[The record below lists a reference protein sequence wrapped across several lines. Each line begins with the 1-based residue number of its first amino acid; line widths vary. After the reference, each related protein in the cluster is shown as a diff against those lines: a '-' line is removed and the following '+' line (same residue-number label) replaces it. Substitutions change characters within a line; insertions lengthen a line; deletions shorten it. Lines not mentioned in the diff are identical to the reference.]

1 MDSAPVANC
10 LGLLALMF
18 YIATLLPTT
27 LKIVFPGTKKT
38 RFLKFLFKYRR
49 QIGIVTFFFTVA
61 HARLL
66 IIKRYFDFFNL
77 QTYLISYTGV
87 ASFIIFALLT
97 ITSNNWSIKIM
108 KKNWKKLHQMTYL
121 AMFLLLWHVIDKMQ
135 GHWSYITPLAM
146 LGITSITILFIIRKI
161 LEWRKK
167 WAKTKSKNE
176 TTIA

>member
-1 MDSAPVANC
+1 
-10 LGLLALMF
+10 
-18 YIATLLPTT
+18 
-27 LKIVFPGTKKT
+27 
-38 RFLKFLFKYRR
+38 
-49 QIGIVTFFFTVA
+49 
-61 HARLL
+61 
-66 IIKRYFDFFNL
+66 
-77 QTYLISYTGV
+77 
-87 ASFIIFALLT
+87 
-97 ITSNNWSIKIM
+97 M